1 MSWNECY
8 FSTKLFVSSKFSVI
22 LTQSEAETNAAEIMV
37 YRVMHIF
44 LEELLKY
51 MFNFRSLRMTIL
63 NQSMYNLR
71 KHV

>member
-8 FSTKLFVSSKFSVI
+8 FSTKLFASSKFSVI